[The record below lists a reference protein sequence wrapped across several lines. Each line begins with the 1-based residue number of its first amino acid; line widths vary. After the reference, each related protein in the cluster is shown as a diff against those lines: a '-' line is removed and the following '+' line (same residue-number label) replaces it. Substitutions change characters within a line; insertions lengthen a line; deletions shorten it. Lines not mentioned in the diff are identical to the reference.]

1 MEHLLT
7 QAAQD
12 LSIRSQV
19 EETLTSILHDVET
32 AHTLQHSLDAYNE
45 IQNLKEKHAALRLR
59 YEEREAVWELER
71 REKERLGVALLE
83 EIVKLSAR
91 GVREEKERRAL
102 EVQLQRLMVEGSNR
116 QSTTVDDAVE
126 VAENSDGALPETAT
140 DNIACNNELLSTVDS
155 GVNDTK
161 PQNVSDEQESAT
173 EKEVDDAPKE
183 TTPALKPIAPVLNK
197 ETIHDDMI
205 KPHQLNETILMNIFS
220 YSDPFDV
227 MNLAQINK
235 AMFTRIDTLFGM
247 GSTAVSSNT
256 NEDATAE
263 TPAPG
268 INVDSSNTRPPLP
281 PTASTQVQVVQSS
294 ASVASGNSQS
304 TGTAPKTS
312 PKLFAMPSPS
322 IPSIVG
328 PSSGS
333 SWLPSFGA
341 TAPTQQP
348 AVTTSSTTP
357 THTRTPSSGSASTAP
372 ADTEI
377 KLNAAMANS
386 MASKLT
392 PAELSVILRMREKL
406 QKCEA
411 DAARWRQ
418 EKEDAVANLA
428 SVEAVKEF
436 LVTRVRDT
444 ETTVENQKA
453 NIKEIQ
459 RKNLADQEVIV
470 FLDERVKKLE
480 SEMGQIKSKED
491 SIKQDAAEIVAKNE
505 KKVRVLSDM
514 LRFEREQMSSNEKE
528 WKNTK
533 KVLVKEVKSCR
544 SHIVTLEAELEG
556 LRKQNEQLKAGL
568 KVLSPPRKGP
578 RFQ

>member
-1 MEHLLT
+1 MSMEHLLT
-7 QAAQD
+7 QAAND
-12 LSIRSQV
+12 LVIRSQV
-19 EETLTSILHDVET
+19 EETLATVLHDVET
-32 AHTLQHSLDAYNE
+32 AHSLQQALNAHNAVQD
-45 IQNLKEKHAALRLR
+45 LKEKYAALRLR
-59 YEEREAVWELER
+59 YEEREAVWEMER

-91 GVREEKERRAL
+91 GVKEEKERRAL
-102 EVQLQRLMVEGSNR
+102 EMQLQRLMAEGKQHAINDVAAETGD
-116 QSTTVDDAVE
+116 QVAAADD
-126 VAENSDGALPETAT
+126 NT
-140 DNIACNNELLSTVDS
+140 DNIAPGTNAAIETAETQHVSVEQAADEKPTV
-155 GVNDTK
+155 VLND
-161 PQNVSDEQESAT
+161 AIM
-173 EKEVDDAPKE
+173 EKDAPD
-183 TTPALKPIAPVLNK
+183 TSQDNIINL
-197 ETIHDDMI
+197 HG
-205 KPHQLNETILMNIFS
+205 LNETILMNIFS
-220 YSDPFDV
+220 YADPLDV
-227 MNLAQINK
+227 MNFAQINK
-235 AMFTRIDTLFGM
+235 AMFSRIDTLFGM
-247 GSTAVSSNT
+247 GSSVASSNT
-256 NEDATAE
+256 SEGAVIAE
-263 TPAPG
+263 THVPTT
-268 INVDSSNTRPPLP
+268 NTTRPPLP
-281 PTASTQVQVVQSS
+281 PTSLSTAPVVQSS
-294 ASVASGNSQS
+294 ASVASGTSQS
-304 TGTAPKTS
+304 SGTAHKTS

-333 SWLPSFGA
+333 SWLSRFGA
-341 TAPTQQP
+341 TSDASVASAAQ
-348 AVTTSSTTP
+348 STTHP
-357 THTRTPSSGSASTAP
+357 VQTHARTPSSGSIGSAP
-372 ADTEI
+372 DTEI

-444 ETTVENQKA
+444 EKTVENQKEEM
-453 NIKEIQ
+453 KEVQ

-480 SEMGQIKSKED
+480 NEVGDIKSKEAT
-491 SIKQDAAEIVAKNE
+491 SKQEAADVVTKNE

-514 LRFEREQMSSNEKE
+514 LRFEREQMASNEKE

-533 KVLVKEVKSCR
+533 KLLVKEVKSCR

-556 LRKQNEQLKAGL
+556 MRRQNEQLKEGL
-568 KVLSPPRKGP
+568 RVLSPPKKSLKFR
-578 RFQ
+578 